1 MLLCFRF
8 SFRIQK
14 IRNQKN
20 RKTARTFS
28 RQITGVEIEMAEP
41 TKDEVSTE
49 TLSQL
54 FNRGLDLHESLENSE
69 APINSPDFQHKVRQ
83 GILIL
88 EDCTRMV
95 SLLDLFSRNETVSEV
110 NTDHLKYFLLPMLL
124 GNFNAK
130 LAEQD
135 RLEIITIV
143 ETYFKDFL
151 RRIKDYEI
159 ANVPNIQQSISSTK

>member
-1 MLLCFRF
+1 MI
-8 SFRIQK
+8 SEIQK
-14 IRNQKN
+14 N
-20 RKTARTFS
+20 
-28 RQITGVEIEMAEP
+28 GEIFLEFLVKSQGLKFEMAEQA
-41 TKDEVSTE
+41 KDEISTE

-54 FNRGLDLHESLENSE
+54 FQRGLDLHESLENSE
-69 APINSPDFQHKVRQ
+69 SPINSPEFQNKVRQ

-110 NTDHLKYFLLPMLL
+110 TTEHLKYFLLPVLL

-151 RRIKDYEI
+151 QRIKDYEI
-159 ANVPNIQQSISSTK
+159 ANVPNIPQNISSTK

>member
-1 MLLCFRF
+1 
-8 SFRIQK
+8 
-14 IRNQKN
+14 
-20 RKTARTFS
+20 
-28 RQITGVEIEMAEP
+28 MAEQE
-41 TKDEVSTE
+41 KEEVSAE

-54 FNRGLDLHESLENSE
+54 FKRGLALHDELESSE
-69 APINSPDFQHKVRQ
+69 APINSPEFQHKVRQ
-83 GILIL
+83 GILVL

-110 NTDHLKYFLLPMLL
+110 PTEHLKFFLLPLLL

-159 ANVPNIQQSISSTK
+159 ASVPSLQQKQNISSTK

>member
-1 MLLCFRF
+1 
-8 SFRIQK
+8 
-14 IRNQKN
+14 
-20 RKTARTFS
+20 
-28 RQITGVEIEMAEP
+28 MASS
-41 TKDEVSTE
+41 DEVSEE
-49 TLSQL
+49 TLSQM
-54 FNRGLDLHESLENSE
+54 FKRGLDLHDELDKSADPMSSSE
-69 APINSPDFQHKVRQ
+69 FQHKVRQ

-110 NTDHLKYFLLPMLL
+110 PAEHLKFFLLPVLL

-143 ETYFKDFL
+143 ETYYKDFL
-151 RRIKDYEI
+151 NRVKDYGI
-159 ANVPNIQQSISSTK
+159 ASVPKLKTGASE